1 MLDRFIPGQV
11 TNPVQRNNFKNV
23 LRDGLAVGYATAG
36 IPFLA
41 VFLTRLGASN
51 FQVGL
56 LTSMPAFTGLLFA
69 IPLGSWLQ
77 QKRNLVPWYSWTR
90 FIQLSGFGLTG
101 LIPFILPRDAW
112 IPAIILVWGLITL
125 PQAILTILFNVVMS
139 SVAGKVGRFELL
151 SRRWALIGMITTVT
165 TLGIG
170 EVLTRR
176 IFPLNFQ
183 LVFLLVSIGSIFS
196 LIYTRRLVISENA
209 PIESQAIKYLD
220 RFRQIFSSVRQYPS
234 FLSFTFKRFI
244 FLTGVAFAAPLFP
257 LYYVRQADLADK
269 SIAYIT
275 MAHTLVMV
283 VGYFFWLRFS
293 RTRGSRPILLYTT
306 LGISLFPILVALTV
320 NPSMII
326 LLAAIAGLFNAGL
339 DLVFFDELMR
349 NIPVDQS
356 PSFVAFAQTS
366 QYLTTM
372 ISPLVSAWLA
382 QMFGLNAA
390 LIIAGVIQLFGFFL
404 FTRKQIY

>member
-1 MLDRFIPGQV
+1 MLDRYLPSQV
-11 TNPVQRNNFKNV
+11 TNPVQRDNFKNV

-36 IPFLA
+36 MPFLA

-51 FQVGL
+51 FEVGL

-69 IPLGSWLQ
+69 IPLGVWLQ
-77 QKRNLVPWYSWTR
+77 QKRNIIPWYSWTR
-90 FIQLSGFGLTG
+90 FLQLSGFAFTG
-101 LIPFILPRDAW
+101 IIPFILPPEAW
-112 IPAIILVWGLITL
+112 IPAIILVWGLITF

-139 SVAGKVGRFELL
+139 SVAGNVSRFELL
-151 SRRWALIGMITTVT
+151 SRRWALVGMITTVA

-170 EVLTRR
+170 EVLSRR
-176 IFPLNFQ
+176 NFPFNFQ
-183 LVFLLVSIGSIFS
+183 LVFLLVSIGAIFS
-196 LIYTRRLVISENA
+196 LFFTSRLRIPENK
-209 PIESQAIKYLD
+209 PILSQGINYLD
-220 RFRQIFSSVRQYPS
+220 RFRQIFASVRRYPA

-257 LYYVRQADLADK
+257 LYYVRQANLPDI

-275 MAHTLVMV
+275 MANTMVMV

-293 RTRGSRPILLYTT
+293 RTRGSRPILLWTT
-306 LGISLFPILVALTV
+306 LGISLFPIFVAQTTNSGV
-320 NPSMII
+320 II
-326 LLAAIAGLFNAGL
+326 LLAAVAGLFNAGL
-339 DLVFFDELMR
+339 NLVFFDELMR
-349 NIPVDQS
+349 NIPVEQS
-356 PSFVAFAQTS
+356 PSFVAFAQTT

-390 LIIAGVIQLFGFFL
+390 LIIAGMIQLFGFFL
-404 FTRKQIY
+404 FTRR

>member
-1 MLDRFIPGQV
+1 MLDRFLPRQV
-11 TNPVQRNNFKNV
+11 TDPVQRDNFKNV

-36 IPFLA
+36 MPFLA

-51 FQVGL
+51 FEVGL

-69 IPLGSWLQ
+69 IPLGLWLQ
-77 QKRNLVPWYSWTR
+77 QKRNLIPWYSWTR
-90 FIQLSGFGLTG
+90 FLQLSGFALTG
-101 LIPFILPRDAW
+101 LIPFLLPQEAW
-112 IPAIILVWGLITL
+112 IPAIILVWGLITF

-139 SVAGKVGRFELL
+139 SVAGNVSRFELL
-151 SRRWALIGMITTVT
+151 SRRWALVGMITTVA

-170 EVLTRR
+170 EVLSRR
-176 IFPLNFQ
+176 NFPFNFQ
-183 LVFLLVSIGSIFS
+183 LVFLLVSIGAIFS
-196 LIYTRRLVISENA
+196 FLFTRRLRISENK
-209 PIESQAIKYLD
+209 PIQTQGIKYLD
-220 RFRQIFSSVRQYPS
+220 RFRQIFAAVRHYPA

-257 LYYVRQADLADK
+257 LYYVRQANLPDI

-275 MAHTLVMV
+275 MANTVVMV

-293 RTRGSRPILLYTT
+293 RARGSRPILLWTT
-306 LGISLFPILVALTV
+306 LGISLFPIFVAQTTNSGV
-320 NPSMII
+320 II

-349 NIPVDQS
+349 NIPVEQS
-356 PSFVAFAQTS
+356 PSFVAFAQTT

-390 LIIAGVIQLFGFFL
+390 LIIAGMIQLLGFFL
-404 FTRKQIY
+404 FTRR

>member
-293 RTRGSRPILLYTT
+293 RTSGFTTDPALYNAWHLSLSHTSCPYGKSQHDHSSGGNRGFIQCRFGSC
-306 LGISLFPILVALTV
+306 
-320 NPSMII
+320 
-326 LLAAIAGLFNAGL
+326 
-339 DLVFFDELMR
+339 VF
-349 NIPVDQS
+349 
-356 PSFVAFAQTS
+356 
-366 QYLTTM
+366 
-372 ISPLVSAWLA
+372 
-382 QMFGLNAA
+382 
-390 LIIAGVIQLFGFFL
+390 
-404 FTRKQIY
+404 